1 MTFDYRIHLTS
12 ILCRFDDLFE
22 TVNCIGV
29 DDLIVESIC
38 NGLIQRNRE
47 FMLKTNSMRP
57 VISFTNLLPYMR
69 FGLMT
74 QDAAKETRIV
84 SISAVEPM
92 I

>member
-1 MTFDYRIHLTS
+1 
-12 ILCRFDDLFE
+12 
-22 TVNCIGV
+22 
-29 DDLIVESIC
+29 
-38 NGLIQRNRE
+38 
-47 FMLKTNSMRP
+47 MRP